1 MNIQERRIMFEQVFF
16 PQPGEKILLLV
27 DAPHDHL
34 KDSQGWRERREMAA
48 EWYETFHM
56 MGEKT
61 GFSVSLI
68 EYPATG
74 MHNAPIPSS
83 VIERARQHSL
93 VLAMTTFSATSS
105 LLPLCTIHPPVT
117 RCASMFLVEKR
128 MEDTAMRAD
137 YHTIKRYAETLKHLL
152 DDAVEATIAF
162 STGDELTID
171 LRYRSAGMD
180 NGECTRAGQFIN
192 FPSGEG
198 FKVPY
203 EGTPRE
209 IDRYGPSKTEGMLPV
224 LIDGELMTFRIEKN
238 TIVDIIGSGKNTEK
252 MRIFFKENPTRRNI
266 AELGLGCNP
275 MAQVTGN
282 PLEDEKAGLHI
293 AYGKSTHLGGSIDSD
308 IHQDLCYAK
317 GLPVEG
323 TSLTLRTTQ
332 DQSVTLIEKGSLR
345 YDIL

>member
-1 MNIQERRIMFEQVFF
+1 MNIEERTIMFEQVFY

-27 DAPHDHL
+27 DIPHDELH
-34 KDSQGWRERREMAA
+34 DSPSWQERRQMASEWRE
-48 EWYETFHM
+48 TFQI
-56 MGEKT
+56 MGEKI
-61 GFSVSLI
+61 GFSVSLM
-68 EYPATG
+68 EYPAMG
-74 MHNAPIPSS
+74 MHNAPIPTS
-83 VIERARQHSL
+83 VVEKARQHSL

-105 LLPLCTIHPPVT
+105 LLPLCKTDPPFT

-137 YHTIKRYAETLKHLL
+137 YPTIKRYAETLKHLL
-152 DDAVEATIAF
+152 DDAVKATIEF
-162 STGDELTID
+162 STGDTLIVD
-171 LRYRSAGMD
+171 LRYRSAGAD
-180 NGECTRAGQFIN
+180 NGECRRAGQFIN

-203 EGTPRE
+203 EGTLQE
-209 IDRYGPSKTEGMLPV
+209 IDRYGPSKTEGILPV
-224 LIDGELMTFRIEKN
+224 SKQGELMTFHIKN
-238 TIVDIIGSGKNTEK
+238 NAVVEIRGTGKKADE
-252 MRIFFKENPTRRNI
+252 MRTFFKENHTRRNI

-275 MAQVTGN
+275 LAKVTGN

-293 AYGKSTHLGGSIDSD
+293 AYGKSTHLGGAVDSD

-323 TSLTLRTTQ
+323 TTLTLHTTHGQ
-332 DQSVTLIEKGSLR
+332 TVTLIQKGSLR